1 MNEISQCKSQANQ
14 SCIACKVLTAILL
27 VFHQGT
33 SWKVL
38 FCFAI
43 LAPLFDIITGLWPAV
58 IGAFGSSLLF

>member
-1 MNEISQCKSQANQ
+1 MYCSQGFDCYT
-14 SCIACKVLTAILL
+14 ACLSSGNKLE
-27 VFHQGT
+27 
-33 SWKVL
+33 S